1 MSTANITLNI
11 PENIYQRLVNTAN
24 ATKRPLED
32 ILLQAITVGSPPAL
46 DDIPQE
52 YQTQLADLEQLDDQS
67 LWQIAT
73 QKKADSDLELFD
85 ILLEK
90 NKSGNLTETEQ
101 LQLKRLRYECDLFML
116 RKAHSA
122 ALLRWRGY
130 QVPNN

>member
-1 MSTANITLNI
+1 MVWIMFSLSTANITL
-11 PENIYQRLVNTAN
+11 YR
-24 ATKRPLED
+24 TK
-32 ILLQAITVGSPPAL
+32 
-46 DDIPQE
+46 
-52 YQTQLADLEQLDDQS
+52 LADLEQLDDQS

-73 QKKADSDLELFD
+73 QKKANSDLELFD

-122 ALLRWRGY
+122 ALLRWHSGISMTFDHIILSHKEVN
-130 QVPNN
+130 QLLKMFV